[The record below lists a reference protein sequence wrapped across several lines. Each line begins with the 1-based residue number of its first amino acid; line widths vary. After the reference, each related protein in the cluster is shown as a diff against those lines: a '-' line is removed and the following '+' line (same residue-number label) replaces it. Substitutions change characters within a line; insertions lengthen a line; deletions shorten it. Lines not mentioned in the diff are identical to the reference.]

1 MNNTRDNCWQ
11 LTAIRWIKE
20 FVELAGARMLPYASG
35 VLGAVLPCLAHHD
48 EPRKSILSLMG
59 FLVADVASASGQL

>member
-1 MNNTRDNCWQ
+1 M
-11 LTAIRWIKE
+11 
-20 FVELAGARMLPYASG
+20 ELAGARMLPYASG